1 MAGSVSPYSKPVKV
15 KSVAINLNAIV
26 DVAYKDDFEDVR
38 NEDAVKRQILDAIKQ
53 ANIECTEL
61 VDIELEEVL

>member
-1 MAGSVSPYSKPVKV
+1 MTGAVSPHSEPVKV
-15 KSVAINLNAIV
+15 KSIAINVNAIV

-38 NEDAVKRQILDAIKQ
+38 NEDTVRRQILDAIKQ